1 MDEESVF
8 QESELFKSLILNF
21 QMSAMMGMGKI
32 INPVTQKAERK
43 MNEAKFSIDML
54 NMLAEKTK
62 GNLNDADDRLLKQT
76 LTDLRLNY
84 INEKSKPE
92 PEVENNSSGET
103 KTGETKTQ
111 DGKDSSSKGKIKKS
125 KSKRSKKKSK

>member
-92 PEVENNSSGET
+92 PEVEKNGSVET
-103 KTGETKTQ
+103 KTGETKAQ
-111 DGKDSSSKGKIKKS
+111 DGKDGSSKGKIKKS